1 MENLL
6 QSTSLVQRAY
16 WLVKLRWVA
25 IATLGI
31 ATFVAGNVMRVSLPV
46 SALYIITSVLLVY
59 NFILLRYCTRHAQEP
74 SPHTIGRIITFQ
86 ISADLFILATI
97 LHFSGGIENPFSFFF
112 VFHMIIVSILRPKV
126 QSYVQAALAVLLFGG
141 LVLLESWRIIPH
153 YELTNFA
160 GHGLYK
166 DSTFVLGMLFV
177 FAITLFLVVYMTTS
191 ISEQLRKQQESFE
204 QANKLLREKDQVK
217 NEYVLRLT
225 HDIRGHLAAI
235 ESCIDIVDDEIVGPL
250 NPKQKDLI
258 DRAYHRTTKCTAF
271 VTALLKLTR
280 MKLTGRLEMGFFSL
294 KNAVLDAV
302 TAVQV
307 KAKEKSIDLSYELAP
322 SIDEV
327 YGEEVLIEE
336 TITNLLL
343 NAVKY
348 TPCGGKVRMEVKD
361 QAESVLLQISDTG
374 IGVPQEDLVRIF
386 EEFYRAPNARAIE
399 RDGTGLG
406 LSFAK
411 QVVERHGG
419 KIWALNNPAGGSTFS
434 LTIPKQANKAEQV
447 GDQKV

>member
-1 MENLL
+1 
-6 QSTSLVQRAY
+6 
-16 WLVKLRWVA
+16 
-25 IATLGI
+25 
-31 ATFVAGNVMRVSLPV
+31 
-46 SALYIITSVLLVY
+46 
-59 NFILLRYCTRHAQEP
+59 
-74 SPHTIGRIITFQ
+74 
-86 ISADLFILATI
+86 
-97 LHFSGGIENPFSFFF
+97 
-112 VFHMIIVSILRPKV
+112 
-126 QSYVQAALAVLLFGG
+126 
-141 LVLLESWRIIPH
+141 
-153 YELTNFA
+153 
-160 GHGLYK
+160 
-166 DSTFVLGMLFV
+166 
-177 FAITLFLVVYMTTS
+177 
-191 ISEQLRKQQESFE
+191 
-204 QANKLLREKDQVK
+204 
-217 NEYVLRLT
+217 
-225 HDIRGHLAAI
+225 LAAI

-258 DRAYHRTTKCTAF
+258 DRAYHRTTKCMAF

-280 MKLTGRLEMGFFSL
+280 MKLTGRLEMDLFSL

-307 KAKEKSIDLSYELAP
+307 KAKDKSIDLTYELDP

-361 QAESVLLQISDTG
+361 QAESVLVQISDTG
-374 IGVPQEDLVRIF
+374 IGVPQVDLVRIF